1 MDKEKLI
8 EEIRDDFQIPP
19 YFEDEVIARAAD
31 ECTARLIALNP
42 TADFD
47 SDVQG
52 RMLLKN
58 ATYYDIY
65 HRYEE
70 FEQNYA
76 SLIYSWQLG
85 ATV

>member
-1 MDKEKLI
+1 MDKDKFIAEM
-8 EEIRDDFQIPP
+8 RDDFQIPP
-19 YFEDEVIARAAD
+19 YFEDEVIERALD
-31 ECTARLIALNP
+31 ECTGRLLSLNP
-42 TADFD
+42 AADFEAD
-47 SDVQG
+47 AQG

-58 ATYYDIY
+58 AVYYSIY

-76 SLIYSWQLG
+76 NLIYSWQLG

>member
-1 MDKEKLI
+1 MDKTRLI
-8 EEIRDDFQIPP
+8 AEMRDDFQIPP
-19 YFEDEVIARAAD
+19 YFDDEVIGRAVD
-31 ECTARLIALNP
+31 ECATRLQSLNP
-42 TADFD
+42 TADFETD
-47 SDVQG
+47 KEG

-58 ATYYDIY
+58 ATYYSIY

-85 ATV
+85 AEV